1 VQLQRFHL
9 SPTLSVKEREL
20 ELMTE
25 ITPSLLALQLMTGI
39 ALGAVYAL
47 LALGLS
53 LIFGMLT
60 VVNFA
65 HGAFFMVGAFLG
77 VYFLGLT
84 GNFWFSLILTP
95 LAVGA
100 IGLVTERF
108 LVRPLYGRGIDYP
121 LLLTFGLSYVM
132 VEATRVAFG
141 IEGVPSS
148 TPAELRGAVDLGF
161 GFFPKYR
168 LFLIGAT
175 ALVVVALWLFI
186 EKTRFG
192 LIIRAGSRDAEIV
205 RVLGIDISRVWL
217 LVFGIGTA
225 IAGLSGVL
233 AAPTRAVNPEM
244 GISVLA
250 ESFVVT
256 VVGGMGSLPGAVVA
270 GLLVGIVFSMT
281 SLFAPDLAEL
291 SIFVLMAVV
300 LLIRP
305 QGLFGKPGAMG

>member
-1 VQLQRFHL
+1 M
-9 SPTLSVKEREL
+9 S
-20 ELMTE
+20 E
-25 ITPSLLALQLMTGI
+25 ITPSLLMLQLVTGV

-47 LALGLS
+47 LAIGLS

-84 GNFWFSLILTP
+84 GSFWLSLVIAP
-95 LAVGA
+95 LVVGV
-100 IGLVTERF
+100 IGLVSERF

-121 LLLTFGLSYVM
+121 LLLTFGLSYVLIDA
-132 VEATRVAFG
+132 VRVLFG
-141 IEGVPSS
+141 IEGLPSS
-148 TPAELRGAVDLGF
+148 TPASLRGAVNLGF
-161 GFFPKYR
+161 GHFPLYR

-175 ALVVVALWLFI
+175 AVVVLALWLFL
-186 EKTRFG
+186 EKTRYG

-205 RVLGIDISRVWL
+205 RVLGVDISRVWW
-217 LVFGIGTA
+217 LVFGLGTA

-244 GISVLA
+244 GIPVLA

-270 GLLVGIVFSMT
+270 GILVGIVFSMT
-281 SLFAPDLAEL
+281 ALLAPAYAEM
-291 SIFVLMAVV
+291 SIFVLMALV
-300 LLIRP
+300 LLVRP
-305 QGLFGKPGAMG
+305 QGFFGKTGALG

>member
-1 VQLQRFHL
+1 
-9 SPTLSVKEREL
+9 
-20 ELMTE
+20 M
-25 ITPSLLALQLMTGI
+25 LQLVTGV

-47 LALGLS
+47 LAIGLS

-84 GNFWFSLILTP
+84 GNFWLALVIAPLIT
-95 LAVGA
+95 GG
-100 IGLVTERF
+100 IGLLAERF

-121 LLLTFGLSYVM
+121 LLLTFGLSYVLID
-132 VEATRVAFG
+132 VVRATFG
-141 IEGVPSS
+141 IEGLPSS
-148 TPAELRGAVDLGF
+148 TPSALRGAVNLGF
-161 GFFPKYR
+161 GHFPLYR
-168 LFLIGAT
+168 LFLIAAT
-175 ALVVVALWLFI
+175 AVVVLALWLFL
-186 EKTRFG
+186 EKTRYG

-205 RVLGIDISRVWL
+205 RVLGVDISRVWW
-217 LVFGIGTA
+217 LVFGLGTA

-244 GISVLA
+244 GIPVLA

-270 GLLVGIVFSMT
+270 GILVGVVFSMT
-281 SLFAPDLAEL
+281 ALLAPAYAEM
-291 SIFVLMAVV
+291 SIFVLMALV
-300 LLIRP
+300 LLVRP
-305 QGLFGKPGAMG
+305 QGFFGKAGALG

>member
-1 VQLQRFHL
+1 
-9 SPTLSVKEREL
+9 
-20 ELMTE
+20 
-25 ITPSLLALQLMTGI
+25 MTGI
-39 ALGAVYAL
+39 ALGAIYAL
-47 LALGLS
+47 LAIGLS

-77 VYFLGLT
+77 VHFLGIT
-84 GNFWFSLILTP
+84 GNFWFSLLLVP
-95 LAVGA
+95 LATGA
-100 IGLVTERF
+100 IGLVCERF

-121 LLLTFGLSYVM
+121 LLLTFGLSYVLIDVM
-132 VEATRVAFG
+132 RFAFG
-141 IEGVPSS
+141 IEGLPSS
-148 TPAELRGAVDLGF
+148 TPAALRGSVSLGF
-161 GFFPKYR
+161 GHFPLYR

-175 ALVVVALWLFI
+175 AAIVLALWLFI
-186 EKTRFG
+186 EKTRYG
-192 LIIRAGSRDAEIV
+192 LIIRAGSRDPEIV

-225 IAGLSGVL
+225 IAGLSGLL

-244 GISVLA
+244 GIPILA

-270 GLLVGIVFSMT
+270 GLLVGIVFAMT
-281 SLFAPDLAEL
+281 SLVAPEYAEL

-305 QGLFGKPGAMG
+305 QGFFGKAGLMS

>member
-1 VQLQRFHL
+1 MLD
-9 SPTLSVKEREL
+9 
-20 ELMTE
+20 
-25 ITPSLLALQLMTGI
+25 ITPQLFALQLMTGI

-47 LALGLS
+47 LAIGLS

-77 VYFLGLT
+77 AYSLGVT
-84 GNFWFSLILTP
+84 GNFWFSLLLVP
-95 LAVGA
+95 LATGA
-100 IGLVTERF
+100 IGLVCERF

-121 LLLTFGLSYVM
+121 LLLTFGLSYVLIDLM
-132 VEATRVAFG
+132 RFMFG
-141 IEGVPSS
+141 IEGMPVS
-148 TPAELRGAVDLGF
+148 TPAELKGSVFLGF
-161 GFFPKYR
+161 GHFPLYR
-168 LFLIGAT
+168 LFLIAAT
-175 ALVVVALWLFI
+175 AVIVLGLWLFI
-186 EKTRFG
+186 EKTRYG

-205 RVLGIDISRVWL
+205 KVLGIDISKVWL

-225 IAGLSGVL
+225 IAGLSGLL

-244 GISVLA
+244 GIPILA

-270 GLLVGIVFSMT
+270 GLLVGIVFAMT
-281 SLFAPDLAEL
+281 SLVAPEYAEL

-305 QGLFGKPGAMG
+305 QGFFGKAGLMS

>member
-1 VQLQRFHL
+1 
-9 SPTLSVKEREL
+9 
-20 ELMTE
+20 MGE
-25 ITPSLLALQLMTGI
+25 ITLNLLLLQLVTGV

-47 LALGLS
+47 LAVGLS

-84 GNFWFSLILTP
+84 GSFWFSLLLTP
-95 LAVGA
+95 VVTGAVGLLA
-100 IGLVTERF
+100 ERF

-132 VEATRVAFG
+132 VEAMRVLFG
-141 IEGVPSS
+141 IEGMPTS
-148 TPAELRGAVDLGF
+148 TPAALRGAVNLGF
-161 GFFPKYR
+161 GHFPLYR

-175 ALVVVALWLFI
+175 AAIVLALWLFI
-186 EKTRFG
+186 EKTRYG
-192 LIIRAGSRDAEIV
+192 LIIRAGSRDSEIV

-225 IAGLSGVL
+225 IAGLSGAL

-244 GISVLA
+244 GIPVLA

-270 GLLVGIVFSMT
+270 GLLVGVVFSLT

-291 SIFVLMAVV
+291 SIFVLMALV

-305 QGLFGKPGAMG
+305 QGFFGKAGLMS

>member
-1 VQLQRFHL
+1 MVDI
-9 SPTLSVKEREL
+9 TLN
-20 ELMTE
+20 
-25 ITPSLLALQLMTGI
+25 LLAMQLMTGI

-47 LALGLS
+47 LAVGLS

-77 VYFLGLT
+77 VYFMNLT
-84 GNFWFSLILTP
+84 GNFWFSLLLVP

-100 IGLVTERF
+100 IGLLCERF

-132 VEATRVAFG
+132 IEAMRFVFG

-148 TPAELRGAVDLGF
+148 TPPELRGAVNLGF
-161 GFFPKYR
+161 GHFPLYR
-168 LFLIGAT
+168 LFLIAAT
-175 ALVVVALWLFI
+175 AVIVLGLWLFI
-186 EKTRFG
+186 EKTRYG
-192 LIIRAGSRDAEIV
+192 LIIRAGSRDPEIV
-205 RVLGIDISRVWL
+205 KVLGIDISKVWL

-225 IAGLSGVL
+225 IAGLSGLL

-244 GISVLA
+244 GIPILA

-256 VVGGMGSLPGAVVA
+256 VVGGMGSLPGAVIA
-270 GLLVGIVFSMT
+270 GLLVGVVFAMT
-281 SLFAPDLAEL
+281 SLFAPAYAEM

-305 QGLFGKPGAMG
+305 QGFFGKAGLMS

>member
-1 VQLQRFHL
+1 
-9 SPTLSVKEREL
+9 
-20 ELMTE
+20 MID
-25 ITPSLLALQLMTGI
+25 ITPELLALQLMTGI

-47 LALGLS
+47 LAIGLS

-77 VYFLGLT
+77 VYSLGLT
-84 GNFWFSLILTP
+84 GSFWFSLLLVP
-95 LAVGA
+95 LATGA
-100 IGLVTERF
+100 IGLLCERF

-121 LLLTFGLSYVM
+121 LLLTFGLSYVLIDIM
-132 VEATRVAFG
+132 RFTFG
-141 IEGVPSS
+141 IEGLPTS
-148 TPAELRGAVDLGF
+148 TPVELKGTVFLGF
-161 GFFPKYR
+161 GYFPIYR

-175 ALVVVALWLFI
+175 AVIVLGLWLFI

-192 LIIRAGSRDAEIV
+192 LIIRAGSRDSEIV
-205 RVLGIDISRVWL
+205 RVLGIDISKVWL

-225 IAGLSGVL
+225 IAGLSGLL

-244 GISVLA
+244 GIPILA

-270 GLLVGIVFSMT
+270 GLLVGVVFAMT
-281 SLFAPDLAEL
+281 ALFAPEYAEL

-300 LLIRP
+300 LLVRP
-305 QGLFGKPGAMG
+305 QGLFGKAGLMS

>member
-1 VQLQRFHL
+1 MLDISPQLF
-9 SPTLSVKEREL
+9 
-20 ELMTE
+20 
-25 ITPSLLALQLMTGI
+25 ALQLMTGI
-39 ALGAVYAL
+39 ALGAIYAL
-47 LALGLS
+47 LAIGLS

-84 GNFWFSLILTP
+84 GNFWFSLLLVP
-95 LAVGA
+95 LATGA
-100 IGLVTERF
+100 IGMVCERF

-121 LLLTFGLSYVM
+121 LLLTFGLSYVLVDVM
-132 VEATRVAFG
+132 RLTFG
-141 IEGVPSS
+141 IEGLPSS
-148 TPAELRGAVDLGF
+148 TPAALRGSVSLGF
-161 GFFPKYR
+161 GHFPLYR

-175 ALVVVALWLFI
+175 AAIVLALWLFI
-186 EKTRFG
+186 EKTRYG
-192 LIIRAGSRDAEIV
+192 LIIRAGSRDPEIV

-217 LVFGIGTA
+217 LVFGIDTA
-225 IAGLSGVL
+225 IAGLSGLL

-244 GISVLA
+244 GVPILA

-270 GLLVGIVFSMT
+270 GLLVGIVFAMT
-281 SLFAPDLAEL
+281 SLVAPEYAEL

-305 QGLFGKPGAMG
+305 QGFFGKAGLMS

>member
-1 VQLQRFHL
+1 
-9 SPTLSVKEREL
+9 
-20 ELMTE
+20 M
-25 ITPSLLALQLMTGI
+25 LQLMTGI

-47 LALGLS
+47 LAIGLS

-84 GNFWFSLILTP
+84 GNFWLSLVIAP
-95 LAVGA
+95 LIVGA
-100 IGLVTERF
+100 IGLLAERF

-121 LLLTFGLSYVM
+121 LLLTFGLSYVLID
-132 VEATRVAFG
+132 VVRALFG
-141 IEGVPSS
+141 IEGLPSS
-148 TPAELRGAVDLGF
+148 TPASLRGAVDLGF
-161 GFFPKYR
+161 GHFPLYR

-175 ALVVVALWLFI
+175 AVVVLALWLFL
-186 EKTRFG
+186 EKTRYG
-192 LIIRAGSRDAEIV
+192 LIIRAGSRDSEIV
-205 RVLGIDISRVWL
+205 RVLGVDITKVWW
-217 LVFGIGTA
+217 LVFGLGTA

-244 GISVLA
+244 GIHVLA
-250 ESFVVT
+250 EAFVVT

-281 SLFAPDLAEL
+281 ALIAPAYAEM
-291 SIFVLMAVV
+291 SIFVLMALV
-300 LLIRP
+300 LLVRP
-305 QGLFGKPGAMG
+305 QGFFGKAGALG

>member
-1 VQLQRFHL
+1 MFDISPQLF
-9 SPTLSVKEREL
+9 
-20 ELMTE
+20 
-25 ITPSLLALQLMTGI
+25 ALQLMTGI

-47 LALGLS
+47 LAIGLS

-77 VYFLGLT
+77 VYSMALT
-84 GNFWFSLILTP
+84 GSFWFSLLLVP
-95 LAVGA
+95 LATGA
-100 IGLVTERF
+100 IGLVCERF

-132 VEATRVAFG
+132 VDVMRAAFG
-141 IEGVPSS
+141 IEGMPSS
-148 TPAELRGAVDLGF
+148 TPADLRGAVDLGF
-161 GFFPKYR
+161 GHFPLYR
-168 LFLIGAT
+168 LFLIAAT
-175 ALVVVALWLFI
+175 AVIVLGLWLFI
-186 EKTRFG
+186 EKTRYG

-205 RVLGIDISRVWL
+205 KVLGIDIAKVWL

-225 IAGLSGVL
+225 IAGLSGLL

-244 GISVLA
+244 GIPILA

-270 GLLVGIVFSMT
+270 GLLVGIVFAMT
-281 SLFAPDLAEL
+281 SLVAPEYAEL

-305 QGLFGKPGAMG
+305 QGFFGKAGLMS